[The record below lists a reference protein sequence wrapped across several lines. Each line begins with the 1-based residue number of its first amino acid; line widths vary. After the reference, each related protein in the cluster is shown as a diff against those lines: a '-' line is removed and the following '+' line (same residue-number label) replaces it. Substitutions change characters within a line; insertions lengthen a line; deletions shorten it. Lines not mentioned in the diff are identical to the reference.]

1 MNEQQRLVWLVTGCS
16 TGLGRALAKT
26 LLRRGQQVAAT
37 ARDPAAIADIVAVA
51 PDSALALA
59 LDVRNSAQIY
69 AAVTEAE
76 RRFGTIDVLVN
87 NAGHGL
93 RAAVEEA
100 DESDVRDL
108 FETNVFGLMAMTRA
122 VLPIMR
128 QRGRGHIVNITS
140 TAGFIGNPGSGYYAA
155 TKFAV
160 EGFSDSLAKEVLPLG
175 VRVLVV
181 APGPFRTDFAGRSL
195 KRSGVA
201 MREYEGTAGK
211 ASAALAARNGRQAG
225 DPQRAAEAIIAA
237 VRSTNPPGHL
247 LLGQS
252 AVTRI
257 REKLDEIR
265 ADIDAWEKVSLS
277 ADFPEESS
285 RP

>member
-1 MNEQQRLVWLVTGCS
+1 MNEEQRSVWFVTGCS

-37 ARDPAAIADIVAVA
+37 ARDPATIADIAA
-51 PDSALALA
+51 AYPDSALALE
-59 LDVRNSAQIY
+59 LDVRDPAQTQAAASA
-69 AAVTEAE
+69 AE
-76 RRFGTIDVLVN
+76 RRFGAIDVVVN

-93 RAAVEEA
+93 KAAVEEA

-122 VLPIMR
+122 VLPGMR
-128 QRGRGHIVNITS
+128 RRGRGHIVNITS

-175 VRVLVV
+175 IRVLVV

-195 KRSGVA
+195 KRSGVP
-201 MREYEGTAGK
+201 MREYEQTAGK
-211 ASAALAARNGRQAG
+211 ASAALAGRDGRQVG
-225 DPQRAAEAIIAA
+225 DPERAAEAIIAA
-237 VRSTNPPGHL
+237 VRSSNPPGHL
-247 LLGQS
+247 LLGRS

-257 REKLDEIR
+257 REKLNEIR

-277 ADFPEESS
+277 ADFPEES
-285 RP
+285 PGP

>member
-1 MNEQQRLVWLVTGCS
+1 MNEQQRSVWFVTGCS

-37 ARDPAAIADIVAVA
+37 ARDPATIADIVAA
-51 PDSALALA
+51 YPDSALALE
-59 LDVRNSAQIY
+59 LDVRDPAQTQAAASA
-69 AAVTEAE
+69 AE
-76 RRFGTIDVLVN
+76 RRFGAIDVVVN

-93 RAAVEEA
+93 KAAVEEA

-122 VLPIMR
+122 VLPGMR
-128 QRGRGHIVNITS
+128 RRGRGHIVNITS

-175 VRVLVV
+175 IRVLVV

-195 KRSGVA
+195 KRSGVV
-201 MREYEGTAGK
+201 MREYEQTAGK
-211 ASAALAARNGRQAG
+211 ASAALAARNGRQPG
-225 DPQRAAEAIIAA
+225 DPERAAEAIIAA

-247 LLGQS
+247 ALGRS

-265 ADIDAWEKVSLS
+265 ADIDAWEQVSLS
-277 ADFPEESS
+277 ADFPE
-285 RP
+285 